1 MTTPAKIEPCLHG
14 VDFDDTKVIVAIQRA
29 ANKPLS
35 KKQLERL
42 AQFETKPSGDA
53 LLQWVD

>member
-1 MTTPAKIEPCLHG
+1 MTAKIEPCLHG
-14 VDFDDTKVIVAIQRA
+14 VDFDDTKVIVAIQRG

-35 KKQLERL
+35 KKQLKRL
-42 AQFETKPSGDA
+42 AQFETKPSSDA

>member
-1 MTTPAKIEPCLHG
+1 MTAKIEQCLHG
-14 VDFDDTKVIVAIQRA
+14 VDFDDTKVIVAIQRG

-35 KKQLERL
+35 KKQLKRL
-42 AQFETKPSGDA
+42 AQFETKLSENA